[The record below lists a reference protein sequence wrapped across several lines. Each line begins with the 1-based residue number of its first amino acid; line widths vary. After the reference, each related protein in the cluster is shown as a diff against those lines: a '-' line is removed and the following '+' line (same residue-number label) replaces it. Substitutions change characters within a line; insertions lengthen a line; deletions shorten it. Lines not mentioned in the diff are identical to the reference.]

1 LIAAFLLLLSLP
13 GDSFASTYKIENLDT
28 PIDISGAWRFR
39 TGDDMAWADPN
50 YSDSSWPS
58 MIVPR
63 DWRKQGYG
71 DYYGI
76 GWYRIKLQFDLSDSA
91 MRHDR
96 ERLGIRM
103 GKIRSAYEIY
113 AGGKLIGGVGKLP
126 PVPEIAYDRKAN
138 YAIPSTA
145 IDENG
150 RVVIAVRVWRE
161 ELVCECAEG
170 GPYEGEF
177 LVGTIDDLIRTSG
190 YGELAALVLGALYM
204 MIGLYHLYLYGR
216 NLGLRQFL
224 WFGLL
229 TLAIGIYV
237 IWTSQWKHYIDLP
250 FLWHKKIEYVALY
263 ITPAVGMSMIWRM
276 LEHSPALWARVYQS
290 LFVVLTILVLLI
302 PNHTVN
308 YLSLPVW
315 QVLTVPAMIGLI
327 AQLMW
332 YALGGNR
339 EAKTVLAGMAIF
351 VATALNDIM
360 VNQLIIDMP
369 RLVPFGFAALIL
381 VMAASLANHF
391 TALYSRLESEVAER
405 TRELSE
411 ANSQLS
417 EAARLDV
424 LTGLL
429 NRRGF
434 AERAEEEM
442 LRARR
447 TRRGFVLVMADIDK
461 FKQVNDK
468 YGHACGDEI
477 LTEIARQLARQLR
490 DIDAVAR
497 WGGEE
502 FVLLLPETGIDG
514 GVILAE
520 KLRGLIERHQF
531 YYQEHQLNITMTFGV
546 SGYELAMSLDD
557 CLDLADRALY
567 AGKAAGRNV
576 VEVERDINVSRE
588 ESIDSGNLGNP
599 EPVES

>member
-1 LIAAFLLLLSLP
+1 LAARQLCLPLIAAFLLLLSLP
-13 GDSFASTYKIENLDT
+13 GESFAGTYEIDNLDT

-50 YSDSSWPS
+50 YSDSPWPS

-71 DYYGI
+71 DYSGI

-91 MRHDR
+91 MRHHR
-96 ERLGIRM
+96 ERLGIRL

-161 ELVCECAEG
+161 ELLCECAEG
-170 GPYEGEF
+170 GAYEGEF
-177 LVGTIDDLIRTSG
+177 LVGTIDDLMRTSG

-250 FLWHKKIEYVALY
+250 FLWHKKIEYVVLY

-276 LEHSPALWARVYQS
+276 LEHPPALWARVYQS

-315 QVLTVPAMIGLI
+315 QLLAVPAMIGLI

-351 VATALNDIM
+351 VVTALNDIM
-360 VNQLIIDMP
+360 VSQLIIDMP

-447 TRRGFVLVMADIDK
+447 TRRGFVLVWADI
-461 FKQVNDK
+461 
-468 YGHACGDEI
+468 
-477 LTEIARQLARQLR
+477 
-490 DIDAVAR
+490 
-497 WGGEE
+497 
-502 FVLLLPETGIDG
+502 
-514 GVILAE
+514 
-520 KLRGLIERHQF
+520 
-531 YYQEHQLNITMTFGV
+531 
-546 SGYELAMSLDD
+546 
-557 CLDLADRALY
+557 
-567 AGKAAGRNV
+567 
-576 VEVERDINVSRE
+576 
-588 ESIDSGNLGNP
+588 
-599 EPVES
+599 